1 MSTRRMNPRQRNLA
15 SNLEAPL
22 GVTDVVMGRD
32 PLAARSQTAAR
43 LASQKAD
50 PRRMIARIAL
60 YLILLIG
67 GLGMIFPF
75 FWMVIS
81 SFKLPQDIYTLSLV
95 PPNPT
100 LDNYR
105 EVLNQTEYIRWFLN
119 SLVVASITT
128 ISVAFFDSL
137 AGYTLAK
144 FRFPGQWIIFIL
156 ILSTLMVPT
165 EMLVI
170 PWYMMSI
177 TFHWTDTYWGVMFP
191 GVISAFG
198 VFLMR
203 QFFAGV
209 PNDLIDA
216 ARLDGFTEFQIF
228 WKIAL
233 PLVKPAVAALCIFT
247 FLGNWNAYIWP
258 LIVTRSEEMRTL
270 PVGIAFF
277 SSEAQSSFHLIMAA
291 AALATVPVLIIFVI
305 FQRQIIKG
313 IVLTGLKG

>member
-1 MSTRRMNPRQRNLA
+1 MS
-15 SNLEAPL
+15 
-22 GVTDVVMGRD
+22 
-32 PLAARSQTAAR
+32 SQTATEASLTPQLSPTLTAIAARDRQRRRWAR
-43 LASQKAD
+43 LL
-50 PRRMIARIAL
+50 L
-60 YLILLIG
+60 YVILLLG

-75 FWMVIS
+75 VWMISS
-81 SFKLPQDIYTLSLV
+81 SFKQAQDIYSLSLI
-95 PPNPT
+95 PPTPT

-105 EVLNQTEYIRWFLN
+105 SVLSDTSYVRWFAN
-119 SLVVASITT
+119 SLLVALVTT
-128 ISVAFFDSL
+128 ASVAFFDSL

-144 FRFPGQWIIFIL
+144 FRFPGSFLIFVL

-170 PWYMMSI
+170 PWFMMSI
-177 TFHWTDTYWGVMFP
+177 ELHWTNSYWGIMFP

-203 QFFAGV
+203 QFFMGV

-216 ARLDGFTEFQIF
+216 ARLDGFSEFRIF
-228 WKIAL
+228 WKIAI

-258 LIVTRSEEMRTL
+258 LIVVRSEEMRTL

-277 SSEAQSSFHLIMAA
+277 SSESGSQFHLIMAA
-291 AALATVPVLIIFVI
+291 AALAVVPVVLVFLI

>member
-1 MSTRRMNPRQRNLA
+1 MTTNVLDERPDGMPVASADVLDADRSNATGRVWEDQQRTKRR
-15 SNLEAPL
+15 
-22 GVTDVVMGRD
+22 
-32 PLAARSQTAAR
+32 
-43 LASQKAD
+43 
-50 PRRMIARIAL
+50 IARIAL
-60 YLILLIG
+60 TLILLIG

-75 FWMVIS
+75 VWMVVS
-81 SFKLPQDIYTLSLV
+81 SLKRAQDIYTLSLI
-95 PPNPT
+95 PPHPT
-100 LDNYR
+100 LDNYHT
-105 EVLNQTEYIRWFLN
+105 VLEKTSYVRWFVN
-119 SLVVASITT
+119 SLVIATITT
-128 ISVAFFDSL
+128 LSVAFFDSL

-144 FRFPGQWIIFIL
+144 FRFPGSTLIFVL

-177 TFHWTDTYWGVMFP
+177 KFHWTDSYWGIMFP

-203 QFFAGV
+203 QFFMGV

-216 ARLDGFTEFQIF
+216 ARLDGFSEFRIF

-233 PLVKPAVAALCIFT
+233 PLVKPALAALCIFT

-258 LIVTRSEEMRTL
+258 LIVTRSETMRTL

-277 SSEAQSSFHLIMAA
+277 SSESQSSFHLIMAA
-291 AALATVPVLIIFVI
+291 ASLATIPVIIIFLI

-313 IVLTGLKG
+313 IALAGLKG

>member
-1 MSTRRMNPRQRNLA
+1 MITKATAVAEQPAAKAAAPAIAGVRTRDWKKTGA
-15 SNLEAPL
+15 
-22 GVTDVVMGRD
+22 
-32 PLAARSQTAAR
+32 
-43 LASQKAD
+43 KAL
-50 PRRMIARIAL
+50 L
-60 YLILLIG
+60 YIILLVG

-75 FWMVIS
+75 VWMAVS
-81 SFKLPQDIYTLSLV
+81 SVKHAADIYNLSLI
-95 PPNPT
+95 PSNPT

-105 EVLNQTEYIRWFLN
+105 EVLRETKYIRWFGN
-119 SLVVASITT
+119 SLLIALITT
-128 ISVAFFDSL
+128 ASVAFFDSL

-144 FRFPGQWIIFIL
+144 FRFPGRNLIFIA

-170 PWYMMSI
+170 PWYVLSI
-177 TFHWTDTYWGVMFP
+177 EMGWTDSYWGIMFP

-203 QFFAGV
+203 QFFTGV

-216 ARLDGFTEFQIF
+216 ARLDGFSEFRIF

-277 SSEAQSSFHLIMAA
+277 SSESGSAFHLIMAA
-291 AALATVPVLIIFVI
+291 AALATIPVLIIFVL
-305 FQRQIIKG
+305 FQKQIIKG
-313 IVLTGLKG
+313 ITLTGLKG

>member
-1 MSTRRMNPRQRNLA
+1 MAAERDARKRR
-15 SNLEAPL
+15 
-22 GVTDVVMGRD
+22 
-32 PLAARSQTAAR
+32 
-43 LASQKAD
+43 
-50 PRRMIARIAL
+50 IARWLL
-60 YLILLIG
+60 YVILLIG

-75 FWMVIS
+75 VWMIS
-81 SFKLPQDIYTLSLV
+81 SSLKHAQDIYTLSLV
-95 PPNPT
+95 PSSPT

-105 EVLNQTEYIRWFLN
+105 EVLNETSYVRWFLN
-119 SLVVASITT
+119 SLLIAGITT
-128 ISVAFFDSL
+128 ASVAFFDSL

-144 FRFPGQWIIFIL
+144 FRFPGAFVIFVL

-170 PWYMMSI
+170 PWFMLSI
-177 TFHWTDTYWGVMFP
+177 EMGWTDTYWGVMFP

-203 QFFAGV
+203 QFFMGV

-216 ARLDGFTEFQIF
+216 ARIDGFSEFRIF
-228 WKIAL
+228 WSIAM
-233 PLVKPAVAALCIFT
+233 PLVRPALAALCIFT

-258 LIVTRSEEMRTL
+258 LIVVRSDEVRTL

-277 SSEAQSSFHLIMAA
+277 SSEAGSAFHLIMAA
-291 AALATVPVLIIFVI
+291 AALATIPVIVVFLI
-305 FQRQIIKG
+305 FQKQIIRG

>member
-1 MSTRRMNPRQRNLA
+1 MTTNPIVNTDAALPVP
-15 SNLEAPL
+15 EAIT
-22 GVTDVVMGRD
+22 VQD
-32 PLAARSQTAAR
+32 PLARSRAMHLAGAKRRDPKRMAAR
-43 LASQKAD
+43 LL
-50 PRRMIARIAL
+50 L
-60 YLILLIG
+60 YLILLVG

-75 FWMVIS
+75 VWMVAS
-81 SFKLPQDIYTLSLV
+81 SLKHAADIYSLSLI
-95 PPNPT
+95 PTSPT
-100 LDNYR
+100 LENYR
-105 EVLNQTEYIRWFLN
+105 EVFNNTSYIRWFAN
-119 SLVVASITT
+119 SLLVAAITT
-128 ISVAFFDSL
+128 ASVAFFDSL
-137 AGYTLAK
+137 AGYVLAK
-144 FRFPGQWIIFIL
+144 FQFPGSFLIFVL

-177 TFHWTDTYWGVMFP
+177 EFHWTDSYWGIMFP

-203 QFFAGV
+203 QFFTGV

-216 ARLDGFTEFQIF
+216 ARIDGFNEFQIF

-233 PLVKPAVAALCIFT
+233 PLVRPALAALCIFT

-258 LIVTRSEEMRTL
+258 LIVTRSEDMRTL

-291 AALATVPVLIIFVI
+291 AAMATIPVLIIFLI
-305 FQRQIIKG
+305 FQKQIIKG

>member
-1 MSTRRMNPRQRNLA
+1 MTT
-15 SNLEAPL
+15 EAATKP
-22 GVTDVVMGRD
+22 VAAAPARAEARVRD
-32 PLAARSQTAAR
+32 RKKTGAKFL
-43 LASQKAD
+43 
-50 PRRMIARIAL
+50 L

-75 FWMVIS
+75 IWMAAS
-81 SFKLPQDIYTLSLV
+81 SLKHAQDIYTLSII
-95 PPNPT
+95 PDSPT

-105 EVLNQTEYIRWFLN
+105 DVLDNTRYVRWFVN

-128 ISVAFFDSL
+128 ASVAFFDSL

-144 FRFPGQWIIFIL
+144 FNFPGKSVIFIA

-170 PWYMMSI
+170 PWYVVAI
-177 TFHWTDTYWGVMFP
+177 DLHWTDSYWGIMFP
-191 GVISAFG
+191 GVMSAFG

-203 QFFAGV
+203 QFFTGV

-216 ARLDGFTEFQIF
+216 ARLDGFSEFRIF

-258 LIVTRSEEMRTL
+258 LIVTRSSEMRTL

-277 SSEAQSSFHLIMAA
+277 SSEANNAFHLVMAA
-291 AALATVPVLIIFVI
+291 AALATIPVLVIFVI

-313 IVLTGLKG
+313 VVLTGLKG

>member
-1 MSTRRMNPRQRNLA
+1 MTSNPVAR
-15 SNLEAPL
+15 
-22 GVTDVVMGRD
+22 TDAAVPIADVISRAD
-32 PLAARSQTAAR
+32 PLAGPRSASIVDARRQR
-43 LASQKAD
+43 D
-50 PRRMIARIAL
+50 PRRMAARWFL
-60 YLILLIG
+60 YLILLVG

-75 FWMVIS
+75 VWMVAS
-81 SFKLPQDIYTLSLV
+81 SLKHAADIYSLSLI
-95 PPNPT
+95 PSHPT
-100 LDNYR
+100 LANYR
-105 EVLNQTEYIRWFLN
+105 EVFAKTEYVRWFVN
-119 SLVVASITT
+119 SIIVAAITT
-128 ISVAFFDSL
+128 ASVAFFDSL

-144 FRFPGQWIIFIL
+144 FQFPGSFLIFIL
-156 ILSTLMVPT
+156 ILSTLMIPT

-170 PWYMMSI
+170 PWYMLSI
-177 TFHWTDTYWGVMFP
+177 NLHWTDSYIGIMFP
-191 GVISAFG
+191 GLISAFG

-203 QFFAGV
+203 QFFTGV

-216 ARLDGFTEFQIF
+216 ARLDGFNEFQIF

-233 PLVKPAVAALCIFT
+233 PLVRPALAALCIFT

-258 LIVTRSEEMRTL
+258 LIVTRSEDMRTL

-291 AALATVPVLIIFVI
+291 AALATIPVLVIFII

>member
-1 MSTRRMNPRQRNLA
+1 MITDPATRADGAVPFPA
-15 SNLEAPL
+15 D
-22 GVTDVVMGRD
+22 GVTRPD
-32 PLAARSQTAAR
+32 AARAGHGIEV
-43 LASQKAD
+43 AD
-50 PRRMIARIAL
+50 PARYDVRRTLARWFL
-60 YLILLIG
+60 YLILLLG

-75 FWMVIS
+75 VWMIAS
-81 SFKLPQDIYTLSLV
+81 SLKRAADIYSLSLI
-95 PPNPT
+95 PPAPT

-105 EVLNQTEYIRWFLN
+105 EVIQRTEYVRWFVN
-119 SLVVASITT
+119 SFVVATITT
-128 ISVAFFDSL
+128 ASVAFFDSL

-144 FRFPGQWIIFIL
+144 FRFPGATVIFIL

-170 PWYMMSI
+170 PWYTMSI
-177 TFHWTDTYWGVMFP
+177 ELGWTDSYWGIMFP

-203 QFFAGV
+203 QFFMGV

-258 LIVTRSEEMRTL
+258 LIVTRSEDMRTL

-291 AALATVPVLIIFVI
+291 AALATIPVLVIFII